1 MKVFKYAI
9 FKAFIADNYSIQI
22 IDGVEKLVFKQA
34 LKVKNMMTE
43 RKSGGWVGLTS
54 LDLTMYFH
62 TTKNG
67 DLVA

>member
-43 RKSGGWVGLTS
+43 RKSGGVGGS
-54 LDLTMYFH
+54 DLFGFNNVLSHY
-62 TTKNG
+62 
-67 DLVA
+67 

>member
-43 RKSGGWVGLTS
+43 RKSGGGGVGGS
-54 LDLTMYFH
+54 DLFGFNNVLSHY
-62 TTKNG
+62 
-67 DLVA
+67 